1 MRVGVRGWGLSDV
14 ARYSVG
20 VEYFAF
26 NPAERTGKAAA
37 FVMFCACNQVEI
49 LDQVL

>member
-1 MRVGVRGWGLSDV
+1 MRVGVRGWKLSDGT
-14 ARYSVG
+14 RYYVG

-37 FVMFCACNQVEI
+37 VVMFCACNQVEI
-49 LDQVL
+49 LDLVL